1 MMIELYP
8 LEAVLLSVIW
18 LLMGAA
24 IASAIMSVLFKI
36 NDEED

>member
-8 LEAVLLSVIW
+8 LEAILLSVIW

-24 IASAIMSVLFKI
+24 IASAVMSVLFKI
-36 NDEED
+36 YEDEI